1 MPNHFSA
8 LGITVQSEDTFN
20 ELIYQTATSGTVI
33 ATPPGLYIFW
43 AMGGGVELW
52 AQATHERRLLGLNPH
67 FSGSARMRVGITNR
81 VERASDTELDGA
93 FHGWAN
99 PAGDALDSGDYPF
112 VVDVPDSDTYAD
124 LALPAVHTMQIAAF
138 AHTLSVFADE
148 EAYRSAPQEQ
158 EGPRWAT
165 ESFVP
170 VGLFETS
177 GEPPAHAMFT
187 GRVLE
192 AALRTNPATGASFFW
207 ALVRTLGGEIDVVAD
222 PELVQAPLVAGGVVQ
237 GMFWLSGR
245 ILKG

>member
-1 MPNHFSA
+1 MAMANHFST
-8 LGITVQSEDTFN
+8 LGITVQSEDAFN

-33 ATPPGLYIFW
+33 ATPPGLYICW

-67 FSGSARMRVGITNR
+67 FSGPARMRVGITNR

-93 FHGWAN
+93 LHGWAD
-99 PAGDALDSGDYPF
+99 PAGDDPESGSYPF
-112 VVDVPDSDTYAD
+112 VVDVPDIHTLGE
-124 LALPAVHTMQIAAF
+124 LALPAIHTIQIAAF

-148 EAYRSAPQEQ
+148 EEYRRAPQDE
-158 EGPRWAT
+158 PRFAT
-165 ESFVP
+165 ESFIP

-192 AALRTNPATGASFFW
+192 AALRTNPATGAPFFW
-207 ALVRTLGGEIDVVAD
+207 ALVRTLGGQIDVVAD
-222 PELVQAPLVAGGVVQ
+222 PALVQAPLVAGGVVQ

-245 ILKG
+245 VI